1 MNNEKIMGYNEYLG
15 KLGKDITKHIIW
27 LDGALPI
34 ESGIPEIQKKL
45 KELQKKLNAEINIAL
60 N

>member
-1 MNNEKIMGYNEYLG
+1 MDYSEYLG